1 MNKERGMK
9 FWKTTLPMAFV
20 CVALAPTGAFGDELR
35 RDVAAALKVIRPA
48 DGYEYTRV
56 LSSKEFAGRLTG
68 HEGYTAAARW
78 AAERFRAWSLKPI
91 SPKDGYLQAYPS
103 PYTLVDKAE
112 MVLYLPGKPG
122 DMKEPPFREVKLV
135 PEKEFLPLLFSDKGD
150 RTAELVFVGWGISAP
165 ELNYDDYA
173 GIDVR
178 NKFVLCFR
186 GTPDDARKEIQHYD
200 EHRTRMATA
209 RDKGALGVIY
219 IYPETA
225 SNPNG
230 DRLEGFTPAQITEK
244 VADLILEETGGNAS
258 DLKKALA
265 TYKRPISFPL
275 RSKARLA
282 VASRTFPGGVGYNVV
297 GYVEG
302 SDPRLRKECLVIGG
316 HFDHNGTHMG
326 LFFPGADD
334 NASGS
339 AAILQIAGAFA
350 ALGRK
355 PKRSVVFVLFGG
367 EEMGLQGSTYFAAHT
382 PGPFT
387 KVDAMFNFDMVGE
400 GDGIGTGISAEPPEL
415 GKALEAAD
423 VRLGVLRST
432 RVMRGVGVRSSDFA
446 PFFAAGIPCISF
458 HSNGPHL
465 AYHQTGDSIYRIN
478 PDIIADTAR
487 LAFLAAFLWADR

>member
-1 MNKERGMK
+1 MK
-9 FWKTTLPMAFV
+9 FRRT
-20 CVALAPTGAFGDELR
+20 ALAVVSLCAVLVPAGASGYELGK
-35 RDVAAALKVIRPA
+35 DLAAALKAIRPA

-56 LSSKEFAGRLTG
+56 LASKDFGGRLTG

-78 AAERFRAWSLKPI
+78 AAARFRSWGLKPI
-91 SPKDGYLQAYPS
+91 AAKDGYLQAYPS
-103 PYTLVDKAE
+103 PYTVVDKAE
-112 MVLYLPGKPG
+112 MVLYLAGKPAEG
-122 DMKEPPFREVKLV
+122 KDPALTERKLV
-135 PEKEFLPLLFSDKGD
+135 PEKEFLPLLFSDSGD
-150 RTAELVFVGWGISAP
+150 RTAEIVFAGWGISAP
-165 ELNYDDYA
+165 ELDYDDY
-173 GIDVR
+173 GSIDVR

-186 GTPDDARKEIQHYD
+186 GTPDDARKEFQRYD
-200 EHRTRMATA
+200 EHRTRMASA
-209 RDKGALGVIY
+209 RDKGALGLIY

-230 DRLEGFTPAQITEK
+230 DRLEGFTPAEITEK
-244 VADLILEETGGNAS
+244 VADLILEETGGTTAE
-258 DLKKALA
+258 LKKALE

-282 VASRTFPGGVGYNVV
+282 VASRTFPDGVGYNVV

-302 SDPRLRKECLVIGG
+302 TDPKLRKECLVVGG

-339 AAILQIAGAFA
+339 AAILQIARAFA

-355 PKRSVVFVLFGG
+355 PKRSVVFALFGG
-367 EEMGLQGSTYFAAHT
+367 EEMGLQGSTYFAAHP
-382 PGPFT
+382 PGPFA
-387 KVDAMFNFDMVGE
+387 KIDAMFNFDMVGE
-400 GDGIGTGISAEPPEL
+400 GDGIGTGISAEPPGL
-415 GKALEAAD
+415 GEALAAAD
-423 VRLGVLRST
+423 ARLGVLRST
-432 RVMRGVGVRSSDFA
+432 RVMRRVGVRGSDFA

-478 PDIIADTAR
+478 PDIIADAAR
-487 LAFLAAFLWADR
+487 LAFLTAYLWEDR

>member
-1 MNKERGMK
+1 MK
-9 FWKTTLPMAFV
+9 RSKLFFGLGLPALTLA
-20 CVALAPTGAFGDELR
+20 ALALTGAPARSLDKDLASGLR
-35 RDVAAALKVIRPA
+35 AIKPA
-48 DGYEYTRV
+48 DGYEYTRI
-56 LSSKEFAGRLTG
+56 LASKEFAGRLTG

-78 AAERFRAWSLKPI
+78 AAAKLRAWGIRPVSSKE
-91 SPKDGYLQAYPS
+91 GFLQPYPS
-103 PYTLVDKAE
+103 PYTIVDEAE
-112 MVLYLPGKPG
+112 LTLFLAGKPG
-122 DMKEPPFREVKLV
+122 DGKEAPLAERKLV
-135 PEKEFLPLLFSDKGD
+135 PEKEFLPMLFSDSGD
-150 RTAELVFVGWGISAP
+150 RTAELVFAGWGISAP

-186 GTPDDARKEIQHYD
+186 GTPDGARKEFQHYD
-200 EHRTRMATA
+200 EHRVRMATA
-209 RDKGALGVIY
+209 RDKGAFGVIY

-244 VADLILEETGGNAS
+244 TADLVLAETGDGAAA
-258 DLKKALA
+258 LMKALTA
-265 TYKRPISFPL
+265 YKRPISFPL
-275 RSKARLA
+275 RSKARLRV
-282 VASRTFPGGVGYNVV
+282 VARTFPEGVGYNVV

-302 SDPRLRKECLVIGG
+302 SDPELRKECLVIGG

-350 ALGRK
+350 ALDRK
-355 PKRSVVFVLFGG
+355 PKRSVVFALFGG
-367 EEMGLQGSTYFAAHT
+367 EEMGLQGSTYFAAHM
-382 PGPFT
+382 PGPFA

-400 GDGIGTGISAEPPEL
+400 GDGIGTGMSAEPPGL

-423 VRLGVLRST
+423 ARLGVLRST
-432 RVMRGVGVRSSDFA
+432 RIMRGVGVRGSDFA

-465 AYHQTGDSIYRIN
+465 AYHQTGDTIRRIN
-478 PDIIADTAR
+478 PDIIADAAR
-487 LAFLAAFLWADR
+487 LAFLTAYIWADR

>member
-1 MNKERGMK
+1 MK
-9 FWKTTLPMAFV
+9 RSKLFFGLGLPALTLA
-20 CVALAPTGAFGDELR
+20 ALALAGAPANTLDKDLASGLR
-35 RDVAAALKVIRPA
+35 TIKPA

-56 LSSKEFAGRLTG
+56 LASKEFAGRLTG

-78 AAERFRAWSLKPI
+78 AAAKLRAWGIKPV
-91 SPKDGYLQAYPS
+91 SPKEGFLQPYPS
-103 PYTLVDKAE
+103 PYTIVDEAE
-112 MVLYLPGKPG
+112 LTLFLAGKPG
-122 DMKEPPFREVKLV
+122 DEKETPFVERKLV
-135 PEKEFLPLLFSDKGD
+135 PEKEFLPMLFSDSGD
-150 RTAELVFVGWGISAP
+150 RTAELVFAGWGISAS

-186 GTPDDARKEIQHYD
+186 GTPDGGRKEFQHYD
-200 EHRTRMATA
+200 EHRVRMAAA
-209 RDKGALGVIY
+209 RDKGAYGVIY

-244 VADLILEETGGNAS
+244 TADLVLAETGDGAAA
-258 DLKKALA
+258 LMKALTA
-265 TYKRPISFPL
+265 YKRPISFPL
-275 RSKARLA
+275 RSKARLRV
-282 VASRTFPGGVGYNVV
+282 VARTFPEGVGYNVV

-302 SDPRLRKECLVIGG
+302 SDPKLRKECLVIGG

-326 LFFPGADD
+326 LLFPGADD

-350 ALGRK
+350 ALDRK
-355 PKRSVVFVLFGG
+355 PKRSIVFALFGG
-367 EEMGLQGSTYFAAHT
+367 EEMGLQGSTYFAAHV
-382 PGPFT
+382 PGPFA

-400 GDGIGTGISAEPPEL
+400 GDGIGTGMSAEPPGL

-423 VRLGVLRST
+423 ARLGVLRT
-432 RVMRGVGVRSSDFA
+432 IRIMRGVGVRGSDFA

-465 AYHQTGDSIYRIN
+465 AYHQTGDSIHRIN
-478 PDIIADTAR
+478 PDIIADAAR
-487 LAFLAAFLWADR
+487 LAILTAYIWADR

>member
-1 MNKERGMK
+1 MK
-9 FWKTTLPMAFV
+9 RSKFFFGLGLP
-20 CVALAPTGAFGDELR
+20 ALALAALALTGASARSLDKDLASGLR
-35 RDVAAALKVIRPA
+35 AIMPA
-48 DGYEYTRV
+48 DGYEYTRI
-56 LSSKEFAGRLTG
+56 LASKEFAGRLTG

-78 AAERFRAWSLKPI
+78 AAGKLRAWGIRPVSSKE
-91 SPKDGYLQAYPS
+91 GFLQPYPS
-103 PYTLVDKAE
+103 PYTIVDEAD
-112 MVLYLPGKPG
+112 MTLFLAGKPG
-122 DMKEPPFREVKLV
+122 DGKETPFVERKLV
-135 PEKEFLPLLFSDKGD
+135 PEKEFLPMLFSDSGD
-150 RTAELVFVGWGISAP
+150 RTAELVFAGWGISAP

-178 NKFVLCFR
+178 NRFVLCFR
-186 GTPDDARKEIQHYD
+186 GTPDGRKEFQHYD
-200 EHRTRMATA
+200 EHRTRMASA
-209 RDKGALGVIY
+209 RDKGAYGIIY

-244 VADLILEETGGNAS
+244 TADLVLAETGDGAAA
-258 DLKKALA
+258 LKKALLA
-265 TYKRPISFPL
+265 YKRPISFPL
-275 RSKARLA
+275 RSKARLR
-282 VASRTFPGGVGYNVV
+282 VVSRTFPEGVGYNIV

-302 SDPRLRKECLVIGG
+302 SDPKLKAECLVIGG

-339 AAILQIAGAFA
+339 AAILQIAEAFA

-355 PKRSVVFVLFGG
+355 PKRSVVFALFGG
-367 EEMGLQGSTYFAAHT
+367 EEMGLQGSTYFAAHV
-382 PGPFT
+382 PGPFA

-400 GDGIGTGISAEPPEL
+400 GDGIGTGMSAEPPGL

-423 VRLGVLRST
+423 ERLGVLRST
-432 RVMRGVGVRSSDFA
+432 RIMRGVGVRGSDFA

-465 AYHQTGDSIYRIN
+465 AYHQTGDSIHRIN
-478 PDIIADTAR
+478 PDIIADAAR
-487 LAFLAAFLWADR
+487 LAFLAAYIWADR